1 MRPFKLI
8 LYYNFL
14 NPKNVYFIIAKVQAR
29 ININGIAGKALKY
42 INIETKPTIIPQ
54 TLELNS
60 LTLSK

>member
-42 INIETKPTIIPQ
+42 INIETKPIIIPQ